1 MTIDIDLKATL
12 RVGLS
17 VAMLTA
23 GIGAQAF
30 EVDRTHL
37 PIAEPDPPKF
47 KELDVRNVETPPLF
61 SVKAPEGAPNVII
74 VLIDDVGFGATT
86 TFGGP
91 INTPTMDRLAAGG
104 LRYNNFH
111 TTALCSPTRN
121 ALKTGRNH
129 HQTNTGSIMETA
141 TAFPG
146 NTGKIPN
153 RVAPLAEM
161 RRLNGYSTGCWFAAL
176 GLYGQGAALLNE
188 VSNSNLGNI
197 VGWPM
202 LLGLSLIVSNYWAY
216 KSGEW
221 NSAKGPFKTL
231 MIGLVVLVVAAVILG
246 YSNTL

>member
-86 TFGGP
+86 AFGGP

-104 LRYNNFH
+104 LAQEARSRRH
-111 TTALCSPTRN
+111 P
-121 ALKTGRNH
+121 
-129 HQTNTGSIMETA
+129 
-141 TAFPG
+141 P
-146 NTGKIPN
+146 
-153 RVAPLAEM
+153 VAEEHRSHRAE
-161 RRLNGYSTGCWFAAL
+161 
-176 GLYGQGAALLNE
+176 
-188 VSNSNLGNI
+188 
-197 VGWPM
+197 
-202 LLGLSLIVSNYWAY
+202 
-216 KSGEW
+216 
-221 NSAKGPFKTL
+221 
-231 MIGLVVLVVAAVILG
+231 VVADSKDGSEPFDAAPAADA
-246 YSNTL
+246 TLQLQHRVSSGFNPPRAGWLV